1 MQIEITIGHYF
12 FQSLYEEMILNGVI
26 RKYPKVSL
34 SDFYGG
40 ISYTASKL
48 KNNPGRDPNPGG
60 GDIRRAIAEYCI
72 LPMCTFMLFFY
83 AHQYYRMHYLI
94 FELYF

>member
-1 MQIEITIGHYF
+1 
-12 FQSLYEEMILNGVI
+12 MILNGVI
-26 RKYPKVSL
+26 RKYPKVRL

-72 LPMCTFMLFFY
+72 LPMCKFLNKNDLSTNSTNSTYTSKFGFAILISKFNFLFN
-83 AHQYYRMHYLI
+83 LI
-94 FELYF
+94 FL

>member
-1 MQIEITIGHYF
+1 
-12 FQSLYEEMILNGVI
+12 MILNGVI
-26 RKYPKVSL
+26 RKYPKVHL

-40 ISYTASKL
+40 VSYTASKL

-72 LPMCTFMLFFY
+72 LPMCELFSNKLFFTTPF
-83 AHQYYRMHYLI
+83 LTK
-94 FELYF
+94 

>member
-1 MQIEITIGHYF
+1 MSTLNYTIIDSRSKNNF
-12 FQSLYEEMILNGVI
+12 QFQSLYEEMILNGVI
-26 RKYPKVSL
+26 RKYPKVRL

-72 LPMCTFMLFFY
+72 LPMCEY
-83 AHQYYRMHYLI
+83 QIYDI
-94 FELYF
+94 FKLSNQFK

>member
-1 MQIEITIGHYF
+1 
-12 FQSLYEEMILNGVI
+12 MILNGVI
-26 RKYPKVSL
+26 RKYPKVHL
-34 SDFYGG
+34 NEFYGG

-72 LPMCTFMLFFY
+72 LPMCKLDIVILLPSLSLGVLI
-83 AHQYYRMHYLI
+83 LI
-94 FELYF
+94 FI

>member
-1 MQIEITIGHYF
+1 
-12 FQSLYEEMILNGVI
+12 MILNGVI

-83 AHQYYRMHYLI
+83 AHQYYRMHYYFSNYI
-94 FELYF
+94 FKLYLFI